1 MANERGVA
9 IDPKVPGAP
18 VDLKATGAPVDPKAT
33 GAPVDPRATGAP
45 VDPVVNLARSLQRA
59 ESFEAAAELAMG
71 ALLDACDA
79 TLARSP
85 FASRARMLRAA
96 VHVRPAG
103 AYERL
108 ASRERV
114 SGDDG
119 SPYTHSAR
127 AWRWVRERAQPVAMD
142 VHLGLVSVH
151 DGTAFVQLEDGTTPA
166 MDSNETQK
174 RLLGRDASH
183 LLVMPLRAPGAEVVG
198 MISVEAD
205 ARPAMGTHFVWE
217 QVVGLAETLA
227 GVAAP
232 HLLALPLR
240 GASAPPHDP
249 LLPVVGV
256 SMRSVVEMLRVF
268 AQQEETILL
277 SGPTGAGKSR
287 LATWCHRVSRRSG
300 EPFETLDLS
309 TVPEQLQMAELFGWK
324 KGAFT
329 DANRD
334 TPGVLT
340 RAEGGTL
347 FIDEVD
353 KLSLKAQAGLLRV
366 LEERL
371 YRPLGEGA
379 RERTADVRF
388 VVGTNA
394 ALQQNVRAGT
404 FRADLYYRIHVL
416 PLRVPALAERAD
428 EIPAWATFMLR
439 RRHAETGARSEAAL
453 TPEAERMLSAQPWP
467 GNLRQ
472 LDNIVRRAYALFLVE
487 AGPTPARIDLGA
499 THVERALL
507 YDGAVETKSVIEL
520 LQSAAAAFVR
530 EAEQR
535 RPETLDLDLT
545 EALRGF
551 VLAVAAQKLG
561 SVEEAFRLFG
571 KGSLIQH
578 RNHKK
583 TLRNELAR
591 VERVFEAFGRTDN
604 PFAALSN
611 GDE

>member
-1 MANERGVA
+1 MANERGPAVE
-9 IDPKVPGAP
+9 PP
-18 VDLKATGAPVDPKAT
+18 ATGAPVDAP
-33 GAPVDPRATGAP
+33 GAGAS
-45 VDPVVNLARSLQRA
+45 VDPVVRLARSLQRA
-59 ESFEAAAELAMG
+59 DGFEAAADLTLAE
-71 ALLDACDA
+71 LLDVCEAA
-79 TLARSP
+79 LRRSP
-85 FASRARMLRAA
+85 YAARARMLRAA

-108 ASRERV
+108 ASREVAR
-114 SGDDG
+114 GEDG

-127 AWRWVRERAQPVAMD
+127 AWRWVRERGQPVAMD

-151 DGTAFVQLEDGTTPA
+151 DGRGFVPIEDATAATV
-166 MDSNETQK
+166 DSNETQK

-205 ARPAMGTHFVWE
+205 ARSAMGTHFVWE
-217 QVVGLAETLA
+217 QLVTLAETLA

-240 GASAPPHDP
+240 SPSSPPPDP

-287 LATWCHRVSRRSG
+287 LATWCHQVSRRAA

-329 DANRD
+329 DAHRD
-334 TPGVLT
+334 TPGALT

-379 RERTADVRF
+379 RERSADVRF

-394 ALQQNVRAGT
+394 ALQQNVRANT

-416 PLRVPALAERAD
+416 PLRVPALAERTD
-428 EIPAWATFMLR
+428 EIPSWATFMLR
-439 RRHAETGARSEAAL
+439 RRHAETGARTEAAL
-453 TPEAERMLSAQPWP
+453 TADAERLLAAQPWP

-487 AGPTPARIDLGA
+487 AGPTPASIALGA
-499 THVERALL
+499 SHVERALL
-507 YDGAVETKSVIEL
+507 YDGAVETKSLVDL
-520 LQSAAAAFVR
+520 LQAAAAAFVR

-535 RPETLDLDLT
+535 RPGTLDLDLT
-545 EALRGF
+545 DSLKGF

-571 KGSLIQH
+571 KESLVQH
-578 RNHKK
+578 RNHNKA
-583 TLRNELAR
+583 LRKELAR
-591 VERVFEAFGRTDN
+591 VKTVFEAFGRDDN
-604 PFAALSN
+604 PFTSLSS